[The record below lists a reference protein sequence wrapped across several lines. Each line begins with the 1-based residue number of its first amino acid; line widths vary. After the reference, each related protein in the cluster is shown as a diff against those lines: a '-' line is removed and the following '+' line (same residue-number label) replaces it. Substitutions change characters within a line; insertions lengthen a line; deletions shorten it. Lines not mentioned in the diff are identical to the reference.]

1 MPWPFTTAAD
11 DASDSGDALNGV
23 PAPALFAT
31 GLGAALVLH
40 RAQRLP
46 ARPRSLFR
54 RLGEWMLAAG
64 AALLGWA
71 VYTMLR
77 AGTSPDPRDPVTTV
91 VERGPYALTRNP
103 IYAAFA
109 LVYAGAGL
117 RANTLWPGLTL
128 PFVIKALEQ
137 LVVRREEAYLER
149 RFGRDYA
156 RYRERVPRWF

>member
-1 MPWPFTTAAD
+1 MPWPLTHSAD
-11 DASDSGDALNGV
+11 DAADSGDALNGV
-23 PAPALFAT
+23 PAPALFAA
-31 GLGAALVLH
+31 GLAAALVLH
-40 RAQRLP
+40 KAQRLP

-77 AGTSPDPRDPVTTV
+77 AGTSPDPREPVTAV

-117 RANTLWPGLTL
+117 RANTLWPAVTL
-128 PFVIKALEQ
+128 PAVMKALEQ

-149 RFGRDYA
+149 RFGRDYE
-156 RYRERVPRWF
+156 RYRERVPRWL